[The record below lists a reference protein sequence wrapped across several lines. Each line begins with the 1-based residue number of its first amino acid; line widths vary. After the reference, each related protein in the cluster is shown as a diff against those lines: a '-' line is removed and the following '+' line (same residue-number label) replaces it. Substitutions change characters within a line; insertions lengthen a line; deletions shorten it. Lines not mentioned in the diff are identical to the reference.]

1 MLHSKE
7 CKLFSKLPSPG
18 RCRSYASR
26 SGTRNRSSNRSSDS
40 KFRYLHT
47 TEGSVSIFLI
57 MILAFVFLF
66 TTVLI
71 DYARI
76 AAVNVQEERLARAAV
91 RSVMS
96 SYDITLRDRYA
107 LFAFGGNDGN
117 QLLSK
122 VLNDNLY
129 ESGRADAFNLL
140 PVKLD
145 SSSLNWSRP
154 LGSYDIFRRQIIEEM
169 KYKAPVDFALELAGK
184 LKPLSAAMT
193 EASQTTQILGDLQP
207 LYTQREEAL
216 ELMLQKRREAA
227 DSTVKLQKLLMNPP
241 ADHIYPTALGS
252 IASAADIPAM
262 YNDYFAKYYEDLFR
276 DTKKPPKYSGVLSL
290 YRNQVSDLISRIPD
304 VVAEVQADHNSRLQE
319 ARSALTKAEDLNR
332 QMKSMLDQSMAA
344 ADTAGNDPARNWD
357 IPGSADEMNSE
368 PLRKL
373 REQAA
378 SLILPSSEFSTMDN
392 NLGEQEQ
399 AAMNLEPAVSGLP
412 AVLSALSGSSGE
424 YSGMVTGVLNASGT
438 IHSYIQNYG
447 EHGSIITAEAAQIDG
462 RRTSD
467 SGRRQT
473 EQQAKTKLGEA
484 MKLLNEIRGLGE
496 SAEEAAERYRSLRQ
510 YYEEN
515 VSFNEGIEQEAA
527 VTVNSGDQYT
537 AGKSSM
543 KNMDGLY
550 SAMSS
555 VLEGARDRLYQT
567 EYSAMYFRHFDLS
580 ALTPLAS
587 GSAEGFGEKLGEQLD
602 PQAQELE
609 YILYGFYNPAGNV
622 AAAYGE
628 IFALRLAVR
637 TMEGMI
643 EKASLGNPLAV
654 LAAAL
659 LYGVEQAVQD
669 MLLLCR
675 NGEIP
680 LSKYMT
686 AKLTYRDHL
695 RLFLLLHGGGEEQL
709 ARMLAL
715 IRLNTGTD
723 PAGKF
728 TYASAELTMG
738 MPLWFLPGVVKL
750 VDYSAGLS
758 GDVRG
763 KNYFRKVGADF
774 SY

>member
-1 MLHSKE
+1 MLNSKDS
-7 CKLFSKLPSPG
+7 KSFSKLPI
-18 RCRSYASR
+18 RSNCLDYE
-26 SGTRNRSSNRSSDS
+26 NRSSSRVGGLVSG
-40 KFRYLHT
+40 LHKT
-47 TEGSVSIFLI
+47 GGSVSIFLI

-76 AAVNVQEERLARAAV
+76 AAVNVQEERLARAGI

-96 SYDITLRDRYA
+96 SYDITLRDRYG
-107 LFAFGGNDGN
+107 LFAFGGSDGN

-129 ESGRADAFNLL
+129 ESGRADAYNLL
-140 PVKLD
+140 PVTVD

-193 EASQTTQILGDLQP
+193 EASQTAQILGDLQP
-207 LYTQREEAL
+207 LYDQREEAL
-216 ELMLQKRREAA
+216 DLMLQRRKQAA
-227 DSTVKLQKLLMNPP
+227 DSAESLQKLLMNPP
-241 ADHIYPTALGS
+241 ADS
-252 IASAADIPAM
+252 IASLALGNIASSSDIPAM
-262 YNDYFAKYYEDLFR
+262 YRDYVAKYYEDYYRDENRRAQYTAALSRYESQTAELAGRIPAALAEFR
-276 DTKKPPKYSGVLSL
+276 DKNNKLLEEAAAALGEAKEINL
-290 YRNQVSDLISRIPD
+290 QMRI
-304 VVAEVQADHNSRLQE
+304 A
-319 ARSALTKAEDLNR
+319 
-332 QMKSMLDQSMAA
+332 LDQSNAA
-344 ADTAGNDPARNWD
+344 ASTAGDDPARNWD
-357 IPGSADEMNSE
+357 VPETEEAGELDAE
-368 PLRKL
+368 PLKKL
-373 REQAA
+373 REQVEGLIIASTEISAMENNIGTQRNAA
-378 SLILPSSEFSTMDN
+378 LP
-392 NLGEQEQ
+392 
-399 AAMNLEPAVSGLP
+399 LEPLVSGLP
-412 AVLSALSGSSGE
+412 AILSTATGLNAD
-424 YSGMVTGVLNASGT
+424 YSLLAAAVLNASKAVNGYQL
-438 IHSYIQNYG
+438 SYGQD
-447 EHGSIITAEAAQIDG
+447 GSIIAVEAAQIES
-462 RRTSD
+462 RRTTD
-467 SGRRQT
+467 SQRKLI
-473 EQQAKTKLGEA
+473 EQQAQAKLGDA
-484 MKLLNEIRGLGE
+484 MKLLDQIGGLGE
-496 SAEEAAERYRSLRQ
+496 SAGEALERYRSLRQ
-510 YYEEN
+510 YYQEN
-515 VSFNEGIEQEAA
+515 VSFNEGIEQEPEVAG
-527 VTVNSGDQYT
+527 NSNDQYA

-550 SAMSS
+550 AAMGS

-580 ALTPLAS
+580 ALTSLVS
-587 GSAEGFGEKLGEQLD
+587 GSAEGFGEQLGEQLD

-637 TMEGMI
+637 TMEGII
-643 EKASLGNPLAV
+643 EKAGLGNPLAV

-723 PAGKF
+723 PTERF

-763 KNYFRKVGADF
+763 KNYFKKVRADF

>member
-1 MLHSKE
+1 MRCIFRCLHK
-7 CKLFSKLPSPG
+7 
-18 RCRSYASR
+18 
-26 SGTRNRSSNRSSDS
+26 N
-40 KFRYLHT
+40 
-47 TEGSVSIFLI
+47 EGSVSIFLI
-57 MILAFVFLF
+57 MVLAFVFLF

-76 AAVNVQEERLARAAV
+76 AAVNVQEERLARAGV

-96 SYDITLRDRYA
+96 SYDITLRDRYG
-107 LFAFGGNDGN
+107 LFAFGGSDGN

-122 VLNDNLY
+122 MLNDNLY

-140 PVKLD
+140 PVMVD
-145 SSSLNWSRP
+145 SSSLDWSRP

-193 EASQTTQILGDLQP
+193 EASQSTRILADLQP
-207 LYTQREEAL
+207 LYEQREEAL
-216 ELMLQKRREAA
+216 ELMLQKRRAA
-227 DSTVKLQKLLMNPP
+227 AGSAVKLQKLLMNPP
-241 ADHIYPTALGS
+241 ADNIYPTGLGS

-276 DTKKPPKYSGVLSL
+276 DTKKPPKYSAVLSQ
-290 YRNQVSDLISRIPD
+290 YRNQQSDLISRIPG
-304 VVAEVQADHNSRLQE
+304 VLAEVQTDNNSLLQE
-319 ARSALTKAEDLNR
+319 ARAALTKAEDLNR
-332 QMKSMLDQSMAA
+332 QMKSMLDQSIAA

-357 IPGSADEMNSE
+357 IPGSAEEMNSE
-368 PLRKL
+368 PLMKL

-378 SLILPSSEFSTMDN
+378 SLILTSSEFITMDS
-392 NLGEQEQ
+392 NLEGQER
-399 AAMNLEPAVSGLP
+399 AAMALEPAVSGLP
-412 AVLSALSGSSGE
+412 AILSALSGSSAE
-424 YSGMVTGVLNASGT
+424 YSSMVSGVLNASG
-438 IHSYIQNYG
+438 IVNGYMQNYG
-447 EHGSIITAEAAQIDG
+447 EYGSIITAEATQIDA

-467 SGRRQT
+467 SQRRQT
-473 EQQAKTKLGEA
+473 EQQAKIKLGEA
-484 MKLLNEIRGLGE
+484 MNLLDQIRSLGE
-496 SAEEAAERYRSLRQ
+496 SAGEAMEQYRSLRQ

-527 VTVNSGDQYT
+527 VTGNSADQYT

-543 KNMDGLY
+543 KNMDSLY
-550 SAMSS
+550 TAMSS

-587 GSAEGFGEKLGEQLD
+587 GSAEGFGEQLGEQLD

-643 EKASLGNPLAV
+643 EKAGLGNPLAV

-738 MPLWFLPGVVKL
+738 LPLWFLPGVVKL
-750 VDYSAGLS
+750 VDYSAGLP